1 MLRDAVHPELA
12 KLHLPLYHD
21 NPEFHASFAWCLVKP
36 GAGLTREHSL
46 PEEEEGDDVL
56 ESGDKTPF
64 APAVLSDLTSRFA
77 SAILQAQPK
86 DGWLIDGV
94 QLKIAKDIYT
104 IPFA

>member
-36 GAGLTREHSL
+36 SIGATSEYSL
-46 PEEEEGDDVL
+46 SEVEEKDVPE
-56 ESGDKTPF
+56 SRDKTPF
-64 APAVLSDLTSRFA
+64 TPAVLSDLTSRFA
-77 SAILQAQPK
+77 AAILQAQTK